1 MEIENLI
8 VLEVDMGRVLIDIQV
23 FTIIVLL
30 IVMTTIVGV
39 IIQNITNNLLD
50 IINTN
55 PNIHLGNLRSPF
67 PPFYGTTGVDDYL
80 SWEMKVKYM
89 FECHQVDHERRVTL

>member
-8 VLEVDMGRVLIDIQV
+8 VIKVNMERVLIYIQV

-30 IVMTTIVGV
+30 IVMVTTVGI
-39 IIQNITNNLLD
+39 IIQNITNNFLD

-55 PNIHLGNLRSPF
+55 PNIYLGNLRSPF
-67 PPFYGTTGVDDYL
+67 PL
-80 SWEMKVKYM
+80 SMGQSVSM
-89 FECHQVDHERRVTL
+89 IT